1 MEARM
6 TDRANPKAFAAILIS
21 LFLMTT
27 AVAAGDV
34 IYVNGNASTI
44 IPPRLYLRAEIGQI

>member
-1 MEARM
+1 M